1 MHSRPSRL
9 AARRRPANWLAVAQ
23 AGGRLARFRRCARGG
38 YPEDGRTENDG
49 QNVFLSSRTEECWES
64 PRKAGPVWNTLTVR
78 ALAAG
83 RVRWADARRMPGGGS
98 HGAMWGWRC
107 SPSPSSMDAHWRRQG
122 GGARV
127 GGERGSEGADGDL
140 WERPVSESVALAPT
154 RAGADW
160 QPPEAYSSLAALG
173 PAEHGQQLPWS
184 LVLGFRRQRPGRG
197 CD

>member
-1 MHSRPSRL
+1 MLGIPSQGWARVEHCHSAS
-9 AARRRPANWLAVAQ
+9 ASGGARTLGRREAN
-23 AGGRLARFRRCARGG
+23 AGGA
-38 YPEDGRTENDG
+38 
-49 QNVFLSSRTEECWES
+49 
-64 PRKAGPVWNTLTVR
+64 
-78 ALAAG
+78 
-83 RVRWADARRMPGGGS
+83 S

-107 SPSPSSMDAHWRRQG
+107 SPSPSSVDAHWRRQG